1 MTDSRV
7 ILWSF
12 KKLFTTEKKH
22 TKTRSC
28 PRNKWFCTPNLKNW
42 LRACFMTANT
52 FKILAF

>member
-1 MTDSRV
+1 M
-7 ILWSF
+7 
-12 KKLFTTEKKH
+12 FTTEKKH

-42 LRACFMTANT
+42 LRACFMTATT